1 MAGGKLI
8 STGVEFPDATTQTT
22 SGLPLT
28 GGTMT
33 GDVSLGDGVKAT
45 FGASDDL
52 QIYHDGSNSYVDEQG
67 TGILKL
73 RGSAGI
79 ALEKYDS
86 TEQMLTAYHDDAVT
100 LFHNGSSKLATTATG
115 VDVTGSV
122 TCDGFTSTGIDDNA
136 TSTAIT
142 IDASENVTFTGTLN
156 GISTTK
162 SASGNRWGV
171 LPAVESNGVMEVG
184 RYIDF
189 HETDADTSDY
199 GARLELSGTQLI
211 STHGIYAAAGVY
223 LGGTAAANALD
234 DYEEGTF
241 TPYLHRSGGA
251 VSATYTSQS
260 GTYTKVGRLV
270 TYYIN
275 ITTSAI
281 ASQGSGYTLVGGM
294 PYNCAALAY
303 VSSGNTT
310 ANAFGSN
317 IITVNYPSS
326 NLCYF
331 GNGTTS
337 TGFPPVQAAWTSGT
351 LRMSGTYYTT

>member
-100 LFHNGSSKLATTATG
+100 LFHNGSSKLATTSTG
-115 VDVTGSV
+115 IDVTGSV

-142 IDASENVTFTGTLN
+142 ID
-156 GISTTK
+156 
-162 SASGNRWGV
+162 SAEHVS
-171 LPAVESNGVMEVG
+171 LA
-184 RYIDF
+184 
-189 HETDADTSDY
+189 
-199 GARLELSGTQLI
+199 
-211 STHGIYAAAGVY
+211 HGIGFN
-223 LGGTAAANALD
+223 GDTAAANALD
-234 DYEEGTF
+234 DYEEGTW
-241 TPYLHRSGGA
+241 TPTYALSTPGDSSWTHDRQVASYTKIGDVCTFQCFIRTDAYSNTTGSGDLRVSGLPFASEATTNAITA
-251 VSATYTSQS
+251 VAASSSAFATDNNPLSATIPQNVQYVRLYKRADANDS
-260 GTYTKVGRLV
+260 GVLLDENSCSNSTNGNIL
-270 TYYIN
+270 YI
-275 ITTSAI
+275 S
-281 ASQGSGYTLVGGM
+281 GSYK
-294 PYNCAALAY
+294 
-303 VSSGNTT
+303 T
-310 ANAFGSN
+310 A
-317 IITVNYPSS
+317 
-326 NLCYF
+326 
-331 GNGTTS
+331 
-337 TGFPPVQAAWTSGT
+337 
-351 LRMSGTYYTT
+351 

>member
-100 LFHNGSSKLATTATG
+100 LFHNGSSKLATTSTG
-115 VDVTGSV
+115 IDVTGSV

-142 IDASENVTFTGTLN
+142 ID
-156 GISTTK
+156 
-162 SASGNRWGV
+162 SAEHVS
-171 LPAVESNGVMEVG
+171 LA
-184 RYIDF
+184 
-189 HETDADTSDY
+189 
-199 GARLELSGTQLI
+199 
-211 STHGIYAAAGVY
+211 HGIGFN
-223 LGGTAAANALD
+223 GDTAAANALD

-241 TPYLHRSGGA
+241 TPTYSLGFTGITYSAQQGRYTKTGDVVNYTIALTMSAATASANHVRISGLPFTSDATDGYGGA
-251 VSATYTSQS
+251 YLSYSPFIDAATVSRFVMHTPVNDTRVLFYTNTSQLL
-260 GTYTKVGRLV
+260 GTDAG
-270 TYYIN
+270 
-275 ITTSAI
+275 I
-281 ASQGSGYTLVGGM
+281 APTGALLIMGSYF
-294 PYNCAALAY
+294 AA
-303 VSSGNTT
+303 
-310 ANAFGSN
+310 
-317 IITVNYPSS
+317 
-326 NLCYF
+326 
-331 GNGTTS
+331 
-337 TGFPPVQAAWTSGT
+337 
-351 LRMSGTYYTT
+351 